1 MQKLMQHL
9 IQQPKSNRRQD
20 MSEAMRASLQN
31 ARGMTL
37 VEVLIVLTIM
47 ASIMGVV
54 GFVAVNALD
63 KAAIKEAEIQL
74 GKLDQQIQQY
84 QIMNSRKLPENL
96 DDLVKQKFT
105 TAVPKDG
112 WNQEFIYRKINE
124 KEYEL
129 FSKGPDEQEGT
140 EDDIKS
146 PRTATIKPHA
156 AP

>member
-1 MQKLMQHL
+1 MKPHTRPRPD
-9 IQQPKSNRRQD
+9 QQMTQTLGRALRQ
-20 MSEAMRASLQN
+20 STR
-31 ARGMTL
+31 RGMTL

-84 QIMNSRKLPENL
+84 QIMNSRKLPDSLE
-96 DDLVKQKFT
+96 DLVKQKFST
-105 TAVPKDG
+105 NVPKDG
-112 WNQEFIYRKINE
+112 WNEDFVYRKINE

-129 FSKGPDEQEGT
+129 FSKGPDQREGT
-140 EDDIKS
+140 EDDIRS
-146 PRTATIKPHA
+146 PANR
-156 AP
+156 

>member
-1 MQKLMQHL
+1 MLKQTRK
-9 IQQPKSNRRQD
+9 NRRQD
-20 MSEAMRASLQN
+20 ILEATRASMTN

-74 GKLDQQIQQY
+74 GKTDQQIQQY

-96 DDLVKQKFT
+96 EDLVKQKFST
-105 TAVPKDG
+105 NVPKDG
-112 WNQEFIYRKINE
+112 WNQDFIYRKINE

-146 PRTATIKPHA
+146 PTNR
-156 AP
+156 